1 MGAYGSKQ
9 LLEDLERLRSNDPTL
24 TALNYECSSLGDDAA
39 KQLAKAL
46 MNNHTLRKLALAGC
60 DLTATGLY
68 SICRSLCVDRAVP
81 ARIRKLELVSLS
93 CCLQQ

>member
-24 TALNYECSSLGDDAA
+24 TSLNYEHSGLGDDAA

-46 MNNHTLRKLALAGC
+46 VGNHTVRRLRLGGC
-60 DLTATGLY
+60 NLTSSGIH
-68 SICRSLCVDRAVP
+68 SVCRSLCDNRMVS

-93 CCLQQ
+93 